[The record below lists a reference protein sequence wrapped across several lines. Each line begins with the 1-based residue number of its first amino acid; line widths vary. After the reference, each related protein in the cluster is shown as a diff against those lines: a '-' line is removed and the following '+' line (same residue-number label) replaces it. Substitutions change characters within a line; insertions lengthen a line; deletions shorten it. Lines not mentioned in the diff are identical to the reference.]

1 MPKFKVGDKIEKDIP
16 GDTWTG
22 RVVSV
27 TSGNKGVR
35 AVTIKGYGSEGP
47 TWAFDESEIRLANSC
62 AATNAKFKVGD
73 RVKYKGNHPKIRG
86 KSGTVSFVGIPGDD
100 PTYLTVDMDNGEEW
114 GAPEKDW
121 VLSNARAC
129 NAIKVGDKVRV
140 KGWQGIWE
148 VTKTPPGMLEV
159 KSDDG
164 FVGITQVEKATPV
177 KGANAC
183 KNAKIVTPE
192 NFSSLRV
199 GDKVD
204 FRKSRYYKGIGVVTK
219 VYDEDIIDIKDDKGE
234 ILEVHSD
241 DIMNAKACN
250 SRNPIVAKAMN
261 ACGTAKNAV
270 TITLDSRKRDG
281 WVTGKVNGYDFEAK
295 VFDEGSDFGIKSGRV
310 SKLWMRKGDETVN
323 YDRGWDE
330 RPKSAEA
337 KAAYTELLRKME
349 SLPKVMNACG
359 TARNAD
365 GDIKPVEKE
374 YTAAIRAVRE
384 LAVKAKSIDPRSRM
398 YQDAVKAGTALY
410 GGMKPNW

>member
-1 MPKFKVGDKIEKDIP
+1 M
-16 GDTWTG
+16 
-22 RVVSV
+22 
-27 TSGNKGVR
+27 
-35 AVTIKGYGSEGP
+35 
-47 TWAFDESEIRLANSC
+47 
-62 AATNAKFKVGD
+62 AKFKIGD
-73 RVKYKGNHPKIRG
+73 RVKQTNGPGKGATGKIVNIYPLRPDMVASMGFGEYVGHDLITFMGPEG
-86 KSGTVSFVGIPGDD
+86 KSIV
-100 PTYLTVDMDNGEEW
+100 
-114 GAPEKDW
+114 PEDW
-121 VLSNARAC
+121 LVA
-129 NAIKVGDKVRV
+129 
-140 KGWQGIWE
+140 
-148 VTKTPPGMLEV
+148 
-159 KSDDG
+159 
-164 FVGITQVEKATPV
+164 
-177 KGANAC
+177 AN
-183 KNAKIVTPE
+183 
-192 NFSSLRV
+192 
-199 GDKVD
+199 
-204 FRKSRYYKGIGVVTK
+204 SR
-219 VYDEDIIDIKDDKGE
+219 
-234 ILEVHSD
+234 
-241 DIMNAKACN
+241 ACN